1 MSSGAEII
9 EVPKK
14 EEKEKKSFDLSVL
27 KPKPGAVRVV
37 IFAVIIL
44 AILSMS
50 RQKVRSP
57 KMMLSLVALFLGL
70 MHMYDHVFLLQRKEE
85 EYCDKC
91 GH

>member
-1 MSSGAEII
+1 MSSGSEIV

-14 EEKEKKSFDLSVL
+14 EEKKSFDLSVL
-27 KPKPGAVRVV
+27 KPKPGMIRVI
-37 IFAVIIL
+37 IFVAIIL

-57 KMMLSLVALFLGL
+57 KMMLSLVAVFLGL
-70 MHMYDHVFLLQRKEE
+70 MHMYDHVFLIQRKE

-91 GH
+91 GK

>member
-1 MSSGAEII
+1 MSSGSEIV

-14 EEKEKKSFDLSVL
+14 EEKKSFDLSVL
-27 KPKPGAVRVV
+27 KPKPGMIR
-37 IFAVIIL
+37 VIIF

-50 RQKVRSP
+50 RQNVRSP
-57 KMMLSLVALFLGL
+57 KMMLSLVAVFLGL
-70 MHMYDHVFLLQRKEE
+70 THMYDHVFLIQRKE

>member
-14 EEKEKKSFDLSVL
+14 EEEEKKTFDLSVL
-27 KPKPGAVRVV
+27 KPKPGMIRVI
-37 IFAVIIL
+37 IFVAIIL

-57 KMMLSLVALFLGL
+57 KMMLSLVAVFLGL
-70 MHMYDHVFLLQRKEE
+70 THMYDHVFLIQRKEE
-85 EYCDKC
+85 KYCDKC

>member
-14 EEKEKKSFDLSVL
+14 EEEEKKTFDLSVL

-37 IFAVIIL
+37 IFAVIVM

-50 RQKVRSP
+50 GRKARSP
-57 KMMLSLVALFLGL
+57 KMVLSVFAVILGL
-70 MHMYDHVFLLQRKEE
+70 MHMYDHIFLIQRKEE
-85 EYCDKC
+85 KYCDKC
-91 GH
+91 GK

>member
-1 MSSGAEII
+1 MSSGSEIV

-14 EEKEKKSFDLSVL
+14 EEEKKSFDLSVL
-27 KPKPGAVRVV
+27 KPKPGVVRVV
-37 IFAVIIL
+37 IFAAIIL

-91 GH
+91 GK